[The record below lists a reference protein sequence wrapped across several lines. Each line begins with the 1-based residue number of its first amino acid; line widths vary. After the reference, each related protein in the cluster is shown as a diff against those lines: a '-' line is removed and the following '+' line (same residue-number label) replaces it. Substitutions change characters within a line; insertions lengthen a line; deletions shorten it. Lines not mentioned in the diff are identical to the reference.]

1 MDFEISKKL
10 EQNKQNKYESVIIAA
25 RVARKIN
32 QGRLAAAEQSGAEA
46 PIKYPMKVTTEALK
60 ELADG
65 NVEYKYREETSAND
79 ELFSQ

>member
-10 EQNKQNKYESVIIAA
+10 EQNNQNKYESVIIAA

-32 QGRLAAAEQSGAEA
+32 SQRLAAAEQSGAEA

-60 ELADG
+60 ELAEG
-65 NVEYKYREETSAND
+65 KVAFKYREETSAGD

>member
-25 RVARKIN
+25 RVARRIN
-32 QGRLAAAEQSGAEA
+32 QGRLVAAEQSGAEA

-60 ELADG
+60 ELAEG
-65 NVEYKYREETSAND
+65 NVEFKYREETSAND

>member
-10 EQNKQNKYESVIIAA
+10 EKATENKYEAVIIAA
-25 RVARKIN
+25 RVARRIN
-32 QGRLAAAEQSGAEA
+32 LARLAAAEQAGAEA
-46 PIKYPMKVTTEALK
+46 LPKYPLKVTTEALS

-65 NVEYKYREETSAND
+65 EVKFKYREEAAGND